1 MTAAAA
7 SEPVAAAA
15 PQLVPL
21 HRDRA
26 FRRFWAASTV
36 SVFGDQVSALAIP
49 LIAVIAL
56 HASPAQLG
64 VLTSLAWLPHLLFS
78 LPAGVWVDR
87 RPVRRRVMIA
97 ADWLRAG
104 ALATIPLAWWLDALT
119 IWQLLGVAFAVGG
132 LTVFFDLSNAAYFV
146 GLVPREQ
153 YIEAN
158 GRLSQSRS
166 VAYIAG
172 PSTAGV
178 LVQVLTAPVAVV
190 ADALSFVF
198 SALML
203 QRTPVAEPPSASR
216 EESARTQLAEGFRFL
231 RHHAVLR
238 AGVACTSTINFFNF
252 FLLAIF
258 VLFANRTLGL
268 SAATIGLVLGVGAV
282 GALVGAFVA
291 PRIGRLVGIGRAV
304 VIGAVLFPA
313 PLALFPL
320 AHGPKWVEA
329 SMLLVGEFLASI
341 GVMVFD
347 VNQNSLIAMLIPNRM
362 RSRVAGVMR
371 FFNYGVRPV
380 GALLGGVL
388 GGWIGLRT
396 TMWISVVGSLVGVLF
411 LLASP
416 TPGLREETI
425 EAPV

>member
-7 SEPVAAAA
+7 SDPAAAAAA
-15 PQLVPL
+15 PFVPL

-26 FRRFWAASTV
+26 FRRFWAASTI

-56 HASPAQLG
+56 HASPAELG

-97 ADWLRAG
+97 ADWLRAA
-104 ALATIPLAWWLDALT
+104 ALLSIPLTWWLDALT
-119 IWQLLGVAFAVGG
+119 IWQLLGVAFVVGG
-132 LTVFFDLSNAAYFV
+132 LTVFFDLANAAYFV
-146 GLVPREQ
+146 GLVRREQ
-153 YIEAN
+153 YVEAN
-158 GRLSQSRS
+158 SRLSQSRS

-178 LVQVLTAPVAVV
+178 LVQALTAPAAVV
-190 ADALSFVF
+190 VDAVSFVF

-216 EESARTQLAEGFRFL
+216 EEPGRAQLAEGFRFL

-238 AGVACTSTINFFNF
+238 AGVLCTSTINFFNF
-252 FLLAIF
+252 FFLAIF
-258 VLFANRTLGL
+258 VLFASRTLGL
-268 SAATIGLVLGVGAV
+268 SAATIGIVLGVGAV
-282 GALVGAFVA
+282 GALVGAFIA
-291 PRIGRLVGIGRAV
+291 PRIGRVVGIGRAV

-320 AHGPKWVEA
+320 AQGPKWLEA

-347 VNQNSLIAMLIPNRM
+347 VNQNSLIAMLIPHRM

-371 FFNYGVRPV
+371 FFNYGVRPI
-380 GALLGGVL
+380 GALLGGLL

-396 TMWISVVGSLVGVLF
+396 TMWISVVGSLLGVLF

-425 EAPV
+425 EVPA